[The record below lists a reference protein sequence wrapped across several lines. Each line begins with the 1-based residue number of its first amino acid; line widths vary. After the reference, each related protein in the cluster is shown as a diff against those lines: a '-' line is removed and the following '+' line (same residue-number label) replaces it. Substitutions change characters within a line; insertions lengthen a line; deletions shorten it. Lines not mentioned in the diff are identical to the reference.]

1 MFQYPP
7 AHHSPGLVQQPVP
20 AAVPAV
26 PKIVVA
32 LVVLAEAMVHV
43 VLEPLLGLMV
53 APRAVVHQA
62 SLLNDVTSMVVRLVV
77 VRVQLVVLAV
87 GPQVVV
93 PQAVAPKIVVS
104 LVVLVAATL
113 LVVVP
118 LVGMALVPQVA
129 RK

>member
-1 MFQYPP
+1 M
-7 AHHSPGLVQQPVP
+7 P

-26 PKIVVA
+26 PSIVVA

-43 VLEPLLGLMV
+43 VLEPFLGLIV

-62 SLLNDVTSMVVRLVV
+62 SLRNAVTSMVIGLVV
-77 VRVQLVVLAV
+77 VWVQLVVLAV